1 MISTIFLR
9 SLGLG
14 LLFLGFSQP
23 GFSESLKKEG
33 FVKNVGSAGQT
44 VANLGDG
51 LDLCPADKGEIAKK
65 LSGYMISVEGTK
77 NEQKKCIEVSKI
89 EVLKSSRGEPVL
101 QGTLKKSD
109 ANWVLQAEDGKS
121 YTFLKIPKGMR
132 ALENK
137 KLLVDAAQTSGLQ
150 TWKVVSY
157 MINPISE

>member
-1 MISTIFLR
+1 MISTAFLR
-9 SLGLG
+9 LLSSG
-14 LLFLGFSQP
+14 LLFLGVSQS
-23 GFSESLKKEG
+23 GFSGSLKKEG
-33 FVKNVGSAGQT
+33 FVKNVGSSGQT

-51 LDLCPADKGEIAKK
+51 LDLCPAEKGELAKK

-89 EVLKSSRGEPVL
+89 EVLKSSRGESVL
-101 QGTLKKSD
+101 LGTLKKSN
-109 ANWVLQAEDGKS
+109 ANWVLQGEDGKS

-137 KLLVDAAQTSGLQ
+137 KLLVDAAQTSGLE

-157 MINPISE
+157 MINPLTE